1 MSKRMLAK
9 VFTLARM
16 LAQRGRWL
24 VIAAVIAL
32 AGFQDALPQ
41 GNDILATHAD
51 AAQPKSDPLEGGT
64 AWLNTES
71 PLSLA
76 ELRGRVVL
84 LDFWTLC

>member
-1 MSKRMLAK
+1 MNRRILFLAK
-9 VFTLARM
+9 GLAR
-16 LAQRGRWL
+16 RGRCL
-24 VIAAVIAL
+24 VIAAAIAL
-32 AGFQDALPQ
+32 VGLQEAGLEPSD
-41 GNDILATHAD
+41 GMLATDAA
-51 AAQPKSDPLEGGT
+51 AAQPKADPLEGGT

>member
-1 MSKRMLAK
+1 MTRQI
-9 VFTLARM
+9 VGVGRGV
-16 LAQRGRWL
+16 AQRGRWL
-24 VIAAVIAL
+24 VIVAAIAL
-32 AGFQDALPQ
+32 IGLQEAGPEPGD
-41 GNDILATHAD
+41 GILATHAD

-76 ELRGRVVL
+76 DLRGRVVL

>member
-1 MSKRMLAK
+1 MTGRILHLGR
-9 VFTLARM
+9 T

-24 VIAAVIAL
+24 VIAAAL
-32 AGFQDALPQ
+32 ALIGLQEAVPEARD
-41 GNDILATHAD
+41 GILATHAD

-71 PLSLA
+71 PLALA
-76 ELRGRVVL
+76 DLRGRVVL